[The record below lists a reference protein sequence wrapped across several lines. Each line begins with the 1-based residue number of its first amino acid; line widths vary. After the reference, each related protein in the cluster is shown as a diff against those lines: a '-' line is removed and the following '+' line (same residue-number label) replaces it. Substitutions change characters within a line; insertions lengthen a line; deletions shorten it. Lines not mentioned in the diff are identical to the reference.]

1 MKTIKLASGKL
12 SHYKRRAIH
21 ILLILLIYYTPLS
34 TGHVDSLDLIGGVLV
49 FYIKQ
54 ITNPKYIQ
62 MSNTTEEHLL
72 ELYNENAV
80 LTNKLKVREDLIERL
95 KEVAE
100 LQKQRVQVLK
110 DGIQMQEKINKLQ
123 QNTVEKLQAKAFNL
137 QNRVN
142 LLEQQRWANRKLE
155 EDRPGIVILA
165 DCSNL

>member
-1 MKTIKLASGKL
+1 
-12 SHYKRRAIH
+12 
-21 ILLILLIYYTPLS
+21 
-34 TGHVDSLDLIGGVLV
+34 
-49 FYIKQ
+49 
-54 ITNPKYIQ
+54 

-72 ELYNENAV
+72 ELYNENAT

-110 DGIQMQEKINKLQ
+110 EGIEMQEKINKLQ
-123 QNTVEKLQAKAFNL
+123 QNTVEKLKAQAFNL

-155 EDRPGIVILA
+155 EDRPGIVILT